1 MWFKKNFLKE
11 TFDFIVVGLGNPGG
25 KYENTRHN
33 VGFRAIDYLCKE
45 YMVSSEKKKFDA
57 ICTKVLMNGKNILLL
72 KPQTFMNNSGL
83 SVAKAAE
90 FYKMTPE
97 SIIVIFDDISLDPG
111 KLRVK
116 RKGSAGGHNGVKSII
131 QFLSSEDF
139 PRIKIGVGKKPNPNW
154 VLANWV
160 LSKFSDVEDKL
171 IEEAISKVNDTLKFI
186 FDGQIDKAMNL
197 VN

>member
-1 MWFKKNFLKE
+1 MWFKKNFLKG

-25 KYENTRHN
+25 QYENTRHN

-83 SVAKAAE
+83 SVAKAAD

-97 SIIVIFDDISLDPG
+97 RIIVIFDDISLDPG

-160 LSKFSDVEDKL
+160 LSKFSDAEDKL

>member
-25 KYENTRHN
+25 QYENTRHN

-83 SVAKAAE
+83 SVAKAAD

-111 KLRVK
+111 KLRVR

>member
-83 SVAKAAE
+83 SVAKAAD

-111 KLRVK
+111 RLRVK

-139 PRIKIGVGKKPNPNW
+139 PRIKIGVGKNW

>member
-83 SVAKAAE
+83 SVAKAAD

-97 SIIVIFDDISLDPG
+97 RIIVIFDDISLDPG
-111 KLRVK
+111 KLRVR

-160 LSKFSDVEDKL
+160 LSKFSDAEDKL

>member
-1 MWFKKNFLKE
+1 MWFKKNFLKG

-83 SVAKAAE
+83 SVAKAAD

-111 KLRVK
+111 KLRVR

>member
-83 SVAKAAE
+83 SVAKAAD

-111 KLRVK
+111 RLRVK

>member
-83 SVAKAAE
+83 SVAKAAD

-111 KLRVK
+111 RLRVK

-160 LSKFSDVEDKL
+160 LSKFSDAEDKL

>member
-1 MWFKKNFLKE
+1 MWFKKNFLKGS
-11 TFDFIVVGLGNPGG
+11 FDFIVVGLGNPGK
-25 KYENTRHN
+25 KYEKTRHN
-33 VGFRAIDYLCKE
+33 VGFRVIDHLCEK

-57 ICTKVLMNGKNILLL
+57 ICAKVSIAERNILLL

-83 SVAKAAE
+83 SVADAAD
-90 FYKMTPE
+90 FYKVPPE
-97 SIIVIFDDISLDPG
+97 NIIVVFDDISLDPG

-131 QFLSSEDF
+131 QLLGSEDF

-154 VLANWV
+154 DLANWV
-160 LSKFSDVEDKL
+160 LSKFSDAEDKL
-171 IEEAISKVNDTLKFI
+171 IEETIRKVEDTLKFI
-186 FDGQIDKAMNL
+186 VDGQIDKAMNL

>member
-83 SVAKAAE
+83 SVAKAAD

-97 SIIVIFDDISLDPG
+97 RIIVIFDDINLDPG
-111 KLRVK
+111 RLRVK

>member
-1 MWFKKNFLKE
+1 MWFKKNFLKG

-83 SVAKAAE
+83 SVAKAAD